1 MLRRFKVAVLIC
13 ALSIS
18 GLFAKDKE
26 TILIYCGITMVNPVK
41 EIATILEKDLDVKIV
56 MTQGGS
62 ADLFNALKNSNTGD
76 IYIPGEERYIKEYK
90 PQGYFEEHMKN
101 IGYNQAAI
109 FVQKGNPSKV
119 QNLKDLLRTDI
130 STMLCDYNTGSIGKM
145 TKTILENYGGKKF
158 FEDAY
163 LNAVE
168 VGTDSRNINA
178 ALNKKSIDLAVNWKS
193 TITFADNK
201 NTIEMIEIDEKY
213 APKMHI
219 PAILLK
225 SSKNKDIAKKIIDYM
240 AAKDG
245 QAIMKKYGFVD

>member
-1 MLRRFKVAVLIC
+1 LTILIC
-13 ALSIS
+13 LLGASS
-18 GLFAKDKE
+18 LFAKDKE
-26 TILIYCGITMVNPVK
+26 TVLIYCGITMVNPVK
-41 EIATILEKDLDVKIV
+41 EISTILEKELDVKIV

-62 ADLFNALKNSNTGD
+62 ADLFNALKTSNTGD
-76 IYIPGEERYIKEYK
+76 IYIPGEERYIKDYS
-90 PQGYFEEHMKN
+90 PQGYFEDYMKY

-178 ALNKKSIDLAVNWKS
+178 ALNKKSVDMSINWKS
-193 TITFADNK
+193 TVTFVENVG
-201 NTIEMIEIDEKY
+201 TIDVVEIDEKY

-240 AAKDG
+240 ASKNG

>member
-1 MLRRFKVAVLIC
+1 MLRQLRLTILIC
-13 ALSIS
+13 LLGASS
-18 GLFAKDKE
+18 LFAKDKE

-41 EIATILEKDLDVKIV
+41 EISTILEKELDVKIV

-62 ADLFNALKNSNTGD
+62 ADLFNALKTSNTGD

-90 PQGYFEEHMKN
+90 PQGYFEDYMKF

-109 FVQKGNPSKV
+109 FVQKGNPNKV

-178 ALNKKSIDLAVNWKS
+178 AINKKTIDMAINWKS
-193 TITFADNK
+193 TVSFVENSG
-201 NTIEMIEIDEKY
+201 TIDIVNIDEKY

-225 SSKNKDIAKKIIDYM
+225 SSKNKEITKKIIDYM